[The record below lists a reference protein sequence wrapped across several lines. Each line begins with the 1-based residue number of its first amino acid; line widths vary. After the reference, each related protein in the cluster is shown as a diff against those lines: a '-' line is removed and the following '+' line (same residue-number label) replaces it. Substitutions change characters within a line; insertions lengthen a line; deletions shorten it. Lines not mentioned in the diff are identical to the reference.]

1 MGQICGAH
9 SNSPDYSITNVA
21 NGYHKTIWVKVVAER
36 KYVTL
41 RDSSIEN
48 TAGLGFTPI
57 FPGDFDTFRLPANQ
71 DPDDPV
77 YITILTSDNAILYN
91 SVPQNE
97 NQSLIVDKNGWLKYA
112 LSGFIWRDTNN
123 QDHDINSTSST
134 CPIQ

>member
-1 MGQICGAH
+1 MGQICGAQ
-9 SNSPDYSITNVA
+9 SNPNYSITNVA
-21 NGYHKTIWVKVVAER
+21 NGFTKTIWVKVIAER

-48 TAGLGFTPI
+48 TTGLGFTPI
-57 FPGDFDTFRLPANQ
+57 FPGDFCCFQLPANQ

-77 YITILTSDNAILYN
+77 YITILTSDDAILFN

-97 NQSLIVDKNGWLKYA
+97 NQSLIIDKNGLLKYA
-112 LSGFIWRDTNN
+112 QSGFIWKDTNDQN
-123 QDHDINSTSST
+123 HDIIVKSST